1 MRPSITGRA
10 ELAAFADQLLA
21 AVRPFA
27 SPDHARIA
35 LPGTPGG
42 YGSDVDELEAYART
56 FLLAG
61 FRLAGEQGRDPG
73 GYAEWYARGLVAGT
87 DPSSPE
93 RWVRPTEHPQAKVE
107 AASLALILDL
117 TREWIW
123 DRMSSSEQERVVD
136 YLAEVVG
143 DTTYP
148 RSNWL
153 WFRVVVET
161 FLRSVGGPH
170 ELSDIRSDL
179 ELHDSF
185 YEREGWYRDGDERA
199 YDHYV
204 GWAMHL
210 YPTLWARMAGARDL
224 AAPRAEQDRDRL
236 DRFLQ
241 DAVHLVGGDG
251 GPLIQ
256 GRSLAYRFAAAA
268 PFWVGAI
275 AEVPATPAGAL
286 RTTALATID
295 HFATR
300 GVPNERGLLDL
311 GWFGPWRPLA
321 QRYSGPGSSYW
332 ATKGMLGLSLPA
344 DHPVWT
350 APADHPQPADHAAV
364 ITAPAWAVS
373 APAVDGIVRIANHGT
388 DHAEEGSSDGDSPLY
403 ARLAYSSATAPL
415 LDPAAWRDPVD
426 QSVVLVDAAGRRT
439 HRSGMTTITTS
450 LRDGVAVAASR
461 AQAHW
466 LTPEPGTPNHGSGLP
481 GQAEPAGTITTVSA
495 LRGPWE
501 VRLVHLTETS
511 PEAVSLEAGGWAV
524 AADSNVAVHHHDH
537 GVALTSPRLRADLVA
552 GAGWQ
557 WRRVEHR
564 DGASPLGA
572 HAAVVVLG
580 APATPGWYALA
591 LLLTT
596 TDAPA
601 DQPPTVDLTP
611 THAQIAWADG
621 TSTAVELPVPPSV
634 PPAPHADRTASTPT
648 PGANH
653 HQ

>member
-1 MRPSITGRA
+1 MRPTTITGRA
-10 ELAAFADQLLA
+10 ELIELADRLLA

-27 SPDHARIA
+27 SPGHARLA

-61 FRLAGEQGRDPG
+61 FRLAGEEGRDPA

-87 DPSSPE
+87 DPHSSE
-93 RWVRPTEHPQAKVE
+93 RWVRPTEHAQAKVE

-117 TREWIW
+117 TRPWLW
-123 DRMSSSEQERVVD
+123 DRLSSSEQERVVD

-143 DTTYP
+143 DQTYP

-170 ELSDIRSDL
+170 DLGDIHADL
-179 ELHDSF
+179 ERHDSF

-210 YPTLWARMAGARDL
+210 YPTLWARMAGAQEL
-224 AAPRAEQDRDRL
+224 AAPRAERDRERL

-241 DAVHLVGGDG
+241 DAVHLVGSDG

-256 GRSLAYRFAAAA
+256 GRSLTYRFAAAA
-268 PFWVGAI
+268 PFWVGAL
-275 AEVPATPAGAL
+275 AQVPSTSLGTL
-286 RTTALATID
+286 RTAALATID
-295 HFATR
+295 HFVTR

-311 GWFGPWRPLA
+311 GWLGPWRPLA
-321 QRYSGPGSSYW
+321 QRYSGPGSTYW
-332 ATKGMLGLSLPA
+332 AAKGMLGLALPA

-350 APADHPQPADHAAV
+350 APADREPPADHTRV
-364 ITAPAWAVS
+364 IGAPAWAVS
-373 APAVDGIVRIANHGT
+373 VPAADGIVRIANHGT
-388 DHAEEGSSDGDSPLY
+388 DHAEEGSTAGDSPLY

-415 LDPAAWRDPVD
+415 LDPGAWHDPVD
-426 QSVVLVDAAGRRT
+426 QSVVLVDVAGRRT
-439 HRSGMTTITTS
+439 HRSGMTTLFT
-450 LRDGVAVAASR
+450 RRQDDVAIAASR
-461 AQAHW
+461 AQARW
-466 LTPEPGTPNHGSGLP
+466 LTPEPNVPNHGSGLP
-481 GQAEPAGTITTVSA
+481 GETEPAGTITTVSV
-495 LRGPWE
+495 LRGAWE
-501 VRLVHLTETS
+501 VRLVHLAD
-511 PEAVSLEAGGWAV
+511 PVPDAVSLEAGGWAM
-524 AADSNVAVHHHDH
+524 AADSNVAVHHHER

-552 GAGWQ
+552 GSGWQ

-572 HAAVVVLG
+572 HAAAVVLG
-580 APATPGWYALA
+580 TPPTPGWYALS
-591 LLLTT
+591 LSLTT
-596 TDAPA
+596 TDTSAGH
-601 DQPPTVDLTP
+601 PPTVDLTP

-621 TSTAVELPVPPSV
+621 TSTAVELPAPV
-634 PPAPHADRTASTPT
+634 PPAHADRTSSTPT

-653 HQ
+653 HK